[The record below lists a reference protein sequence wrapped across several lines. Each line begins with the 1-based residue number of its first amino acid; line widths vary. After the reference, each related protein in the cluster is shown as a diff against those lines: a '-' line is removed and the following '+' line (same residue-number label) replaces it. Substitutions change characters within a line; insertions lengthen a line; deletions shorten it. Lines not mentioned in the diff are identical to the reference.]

1 MDWND
6 LSRGTTHNY
15 ISRSPCGFVDW
26 NIIRHKQEKSKMS
39 RSPCGFVDWNCVI
52 IIWSAIALVEALAA
66 SWIEMDEIIGRCKN
80 GKVEALAASW
90 IEILQATLALWEA
103 RVEALAAS
111 WIEIFLVIETPY
123 HMFVE
128 ALAASWIEIGNGIY
142 DWIPYRSK
150 PLRLRG
156 LKYVRPLKSLFQQ
169 CRSPCGFVDWN
180 KFAPGEIQGFFCIS
194 PAVLWVENKIQNI
207 VKKSLF
213 CGRMIIKG

>member
-1 MDWND
+1 M
-6 LSRGTTHNY
+6 
-15 ISRSPCGFVDW
+15 
-26 NIIRHKQEKSKMS
+26 EKSKPLRLRGLKS
-39 RSPCGFVDWNCVI
+39 CRRRWLCGRRGSKPLRLRGLKSLSSLNITEF
-52 IIWSAIALVEALAA
+52 
-66 SWIEMDEIIGRCKN
+66 
-80 GKVEALAASW
+80 
-90 IEILQATLALWEA
+90 IL
-103 RVEALAAS
+103 VEALAAS